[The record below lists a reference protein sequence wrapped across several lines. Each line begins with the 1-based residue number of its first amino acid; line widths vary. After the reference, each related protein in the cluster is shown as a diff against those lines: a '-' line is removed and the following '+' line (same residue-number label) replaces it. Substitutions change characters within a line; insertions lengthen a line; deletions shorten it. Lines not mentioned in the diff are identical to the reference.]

1 MEIGLKYQGGGKFI
15 CSNMNDAAYVERELS
30 EGEYRKAKLTRSR
43 SLPQHNLFWAVM
55 DKAFMNQNP
64 KPPLQPF
71 TSKERMRYYI
81 LVKAGHCTE
90 MFFDD
95 GAITKEVVDALAT
108 FHPDL
113 FFFKLPHGIRCKKAK
128 SISFG
133 KCDQQDFVGIM
144 INVLD
149 VVCTEIVP
157 GVSVELLV
165 NEVKDV
171 VSDAKYADQLLNMTK
186 QKEMMVA

>member
-15 CSNMNDAAYVERELS
+15 CSNMNDAAYVERELN

-55 DKAFMNQNP
+55 DKAFQNQNV
-64 KPPLQPF
+64 KPPLEPF

-81 LVKAGHCTE
+81 LVRAGHCKE
-90 MFFDD
+90 MSFEA
-95 GAITKEVVDALAT
+95 GAITKDVVDVLAE

-113 FFFKLPHGIRCKKAK
+113 FFFRIGNIIRAKKAK

-133 KCDQQDFVGIM
+133 KCDQQEFVGIM

-157 GVSVELLV
+157 GISVELLV

-171 VSDAKYADQLLNMTK
+171 IPDAKYADMLLNQTK
-186 QKEMMVA
+186 QQESMVA